1 MAERDISDEVYH
13 RVRQFEKSFGVNWPV
28 AIQTIDFYG
37 YSNAPPE
44 LKITIVEVTN
54 PNIIVID
61 DSFEFTSMDM
71 LEIKLKD
78 MFHYIYEQYATSIE
92 QVLPFQDVKF
102 SSIKD

>member
-13 RVRQFEKSFGVNWPV
+13 RLRQLEKSFGVNWPV
-28 AIQTIDFYG
+28 AIQTIGFYG
-37 YSNAPPE
+37 YPNAPPE

-54 PNIIVID
+54 SNIIVID

-92 QVLPFQDVKF
+92 QVLPFQDEKF

>member
-1 MAERDISDEVYH
+1 MVERDISDEVYH
-13 RVRQFEKSFGVNWPV
+13 WVRQLEKSFGVNWPV
-28 AIQTIDFYG
+28 AIQTIGFYR
-37 YSNAPPE
+37 YPNAPPE

-78 MFHYIYEQYATSIE
+78 MFHYIMNSML
-92 QVLPFQDVKF
+92 LPLNKYFHFKM
-102 SSIKD
+102 